1 MKMTVSAIDVWAQ
14 PAPGSAFQSAMFASL
29 VKSAR
34 AGDRVR
40 LAGSADKIVTAMTEA
55 GVAKA
60 LLSAWYL
67 QDECMISNQQIAD
80 IVSKHP
86 DRLIGVASV
95 SLDDR
100 NAAAM
105 LEHAVTHHHFK
116 ALRVIPWVWNRPP
129 NHPSYRPLFAKC
141 VELGIPYC
149 TQVGHT
155 GPRMPSEPGRPIPY
169 VDEVA
174 LQFPELKI
182 VCGHIGHPW
191 TDEMISLAWKYEN
204 VFIDTSAYLPRYYP
218 PQLIHFMNT
227 YGQNKVL
234 FGTNFPMLSFKDC
247 VDQALDLPLSE
258 DARRKFLSE
267 NARRVFGLP

>member
-1 MKMTVSAIDVWAQ
+1 MTVSAIDVWAQ
-14 PAPGSAFQSAMFASL
+14 PAPGSAFRSPMFASL

-34 AGDRVR
+34 AGDRVA
-40 LAGSADKIVTAMTEA
+40 LAGSPDRITAAMTEA

-67 QDECMISNQQIAD
+67 QDGCMISNQQIAEM
-80 IVSKHP
+80 VAQFP
-86 DRLIGVASV
+86 ERLAGVASV
-95 SLDDR
+95 SLDDP
-100 NAAAM
+100 NAART
-105 LEHAVTHHHFK
+105 LEDNVKNHGFK
-116 ALRVIPWVWNRPP
+116 ALRIIPWVWNRPP
-129 NHPSYRPLFAKC
+129 NHVSYRPLFKKC
-141 VELGIPYC
+141 IELGIPYC

-174 LQFPELKI
+174 LAFPELKI

-191 TDEMISLAWKYEN
+191 TDEMISLAWKYDN

-218 PQLIHFMNT
+218 QQLTHFMNS
-227 YGQNKVL
+227 YGQDKVL

-247 VDQALDLPLSE
+247 VDQALDLPIS
-258 DARRKFLSE
+258 DKAKSKFLSE
-267 NARRVFGLP
+267 NARKVFGLP